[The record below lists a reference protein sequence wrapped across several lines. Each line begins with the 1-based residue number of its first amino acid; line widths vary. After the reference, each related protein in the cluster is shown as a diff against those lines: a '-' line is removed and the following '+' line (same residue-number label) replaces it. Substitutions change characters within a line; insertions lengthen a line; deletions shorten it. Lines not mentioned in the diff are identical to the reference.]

1 MNKMDW
7 NKTKTIFILTF
18 LILNIFLSFKLIER
32 ENESQLEVITKSTI
46 EDLLKEMEI
55 TYPKLPQIKKTE
67 THISAINIPFNADEL
82 SNLKQQQYTLNDD
95 GMLLGIFESPI
106 TLTNPLQPE
115 EEVAQFISENIVN
128 GTKYSYWKTDEEE
141 NKVYFFQ
148 TLDGKPIYF
157 NKKAM
162 LIIYLNEERQIIGY
176 EQSFLT
182 VQMKEVEQNILPPLK
197 VIEVLLDKQYLEYEG
212 TISKIELGY
221 FNLPEIAG
229 NIQVLAPTWH
239 VVIGNNHYFVDAID
253 GELLKIGQ
261 NRGGEVGIAF

>member
-1 MNKMDW
+1 MDW

-18 LILNIFLSFKLIER
+18 FILNIFLSFKLIER
-32 ENESQLEVITKSTI
+32 KNESQLEVITKSTI

-55 TYPKLPQIKKTE
+55 KYPKLPQIKKTE
-67 THISAINIPFNADEL
+67 THISALNIPFNTEEL
-82 SNLKQQQYTLNDD
+82 SKLKQQQYTLNED
-95 GMLLGIFESPI
+95 GTLIGIFESPI

-115 EEVAQFISENIVN
+115 EEVAKFISENLVN
-128 GTKYSYWKTDEEE
+128 GTKYSYWKTGEDAK
-141 NKVYFFQ
+141 KVYFFQ
-148 TLDGKPIYF
+148 TFDGKPIYF

-162 LIIYLNEERQIIGY
+162 LIIHLNEEKQIIGY
-176 EQSFLT
+176 EQNFLT
-182 VQMKEVEQNILPPLK
+182 VQMKEAEQNILPPLK
-197 VIEVLLDKQYLEYEG
+197 VIEVLLDKQYLQYEG
-212 TISKIELGY
+212 IISKIELGY

-261 NRGGEVGIAF
+261 NWGGEIGTTF